1 MNSHRA
7 LALLLLFLPSLA
19 SAQDSSERLLS
30 EKTQVYL
37 RWDGIEAHRAAFDKT
52 ALAKILQGDLGRFF
66 SESVKQAKDKFGAFL
81 SIDQMLGGLPPDQV
95 QKIQTDGAEAI
106 KLLDI
111 LNKHGVILGIE
122 VRGLDPPA
130 AQGTLIFPNAGKPDG
145 PFLALIR
152 TISYLAKID
161 LKEQKISGR
170 SVFVVPAGPVQIAA
184 WIEGADAVL
193 TIGTEKPD
201 AMIQRIAANGPGLHQ
216 QPLFQQVQGFKEFET
231 GTRGFVELASLVQL
245 GRSRGKEV
253 AALIDDL
260 GIAGLK
266 SLTFYSGFD
275 GPAERSLVELHIPG
289 PRKGLLKLAGTKAF
303 KLADLPAMPPD
314 VTNFSATNLDW
325 TALFDVGKNAVEG
338 VLKIVAPDEAKQ
350 VAPFLEQANQFLGIN
365 LREDLLGSL
374 DTLMMQYSS
383 PSEGIFSLGQ
393 VTLIK
398 VKDANRLQGALDN
411 IAKKLSGNPGVPVA
425 IKKKPYHGVELR
437 ELEIRSPGIFYAPT
451 YGVYNNWFV
460 FSLYPQPVH
469 GYILRATDALAVWKP
484 GDALKKNLDKFPG
497 EYVSVSVSDPR
508 PTVRFLLSLLPT
520 LVAGVNSASQFTGFS
535 LDVSLLPNAQEVTQH
550 LFPNVSISTDD
561 GKTLRLETRASLAL
575 PF

>member
-1 MNSHRA
+1 MRWHRS
-7 LALLLLFLPSLA
+7 LALFFLFFPSLA
-19 SAQDSSERLLS
+19 RAQDAPERLLS

-66 SESVKQAKDKFGAFL
+66 SESIQQAKDKFGAIL

-95 QKIQTDGAEAI
+95 QKIQTDGAEAV

-111 LNKHGVILGIE
+111 LGKHGVILGIE

-130 AQGTLIFPNAGKPDG
+130 AQGTLIFPQAGKPDG

-184 WIEGADAVL
+184 WIEGPDAVL
-193 TIGTEKPD
+193 TIGTDKPD

-216 QPLFQQVQGFKEFET
+216 QPLFQQVQGFKQFET
-231 GTRGFVELASLVQL
+231 GTRGFVELGGLVQL

-260 GIAGLK
+260 GISGLR

-275 GPAERSLVELHIPG
+275 GPAERSLIELHIPG

-303 KLADLPAMPPD
+303 KLTDLPAMPPD

-325 TALFDVGKNAVEG
+325 TALFDVSKGAAEG
-338 VLKIVAPDEAKQ
+338 VLKIIAPDEAKQ
-350 VAPFLEQANQFLGIN
+350 VSPFIEQANQFLGIN

-398 VKDANRLQGALDN
+398 IKDVKKLQEALEN
-411 IAKKLSGNPGVPVA
+411 VAKKVGTIPGVPVA

-437 ELEIRSPGIFYAPT
+437 EVEIRSPGIFYAPT
-451 YGVYNNWFV
+451 YGIYKDWFI

-484 GDALKKNLDKFPG
+484 GDTLKKNLDQFPG

-508 PTVRFLLSLLPT
+508 PTVRLLLSLLPT

-535 LDVSLLPNAQEVTQH
+535 LDVSLLPNAQEVTQY
-550 LFPNVSISTDD
+550 LFHNVSIATDD